1 MAPAKGLLERL
12 NDGETILCAEGY
24 VMGFERQG
32 YIKSGPFVPEVVI
45 DHPEL
50 VRQMYRDFVHAG
62 SDVVPALTYYAS
74 RKKLSDVDREDKL
87 ELTNRLALK
96 MAREVADETETL
108 MCGDISNTGDW
119 DPDDEGSKEAVRVM
133 FKEQVEWAVEEGAD
147 YIIAETFSIFGEA
160 MMALECIKEYGKGLP
175 AVVTISP
182 RYMGNGRVE
191 LVDDVE
197 MIDGLRQLEAAGAAV
212 VGFNCAYGPATMID
226 LLEKASKVGLKIP
239 IAALPVV
246 YRTEMYENWF
256 QLKDAKTEKLTYP
269 TDIDC
274 NQCNR
279 SDIKDFTKKCIDL
292 GIQYMGLCCGNAPHF
307 TRTMAETL
315 GRKPR
320 ASRYS
325 PDMSLS
331 VVFGTSDK
339 IRRNSSKL
347 YSRGTSKLENNN
359 ACQ

>member
-62 SDVVPALTYYAS
+62 SDVVPALT
-74 RKKLSDVDREDKL
+74 
-87 ELTNRLALK
+87 
-96 MAREVADETETL
+96 
-108 MCGDISNTGDW
+108 
-119 DPDDEGSKEAVRVM
+119 
-133 FKEQVEWAVEEGAD
+133 EQVEWAVEEGAD

-197 MIDGLRQLEAAGAAV
+197 MADGLRQLEAAGAAV